1 MLMDKPL
8 PFIKNYIDALDEAL
22 QSHHPQAKLSSTQKG
37 WLSFCCLAI
46 ALTNSVCW
54 AKFSRCSLGNYASK
68 ALCWMFRYSKIH
80 WEALL
85 LHSTRVIVKQYGITQ
100 GVLVLDD
107 SEKKRAKSTKRIF
120 KAHKIKDKKSGG
132 YINGQSILILLL
144 VTPSISIPVG
154 FAFYMPDP
162 QLSAWYKRNE
172 CLKKKGVA
180 AKERPAKP
188 PKNQEYPT
196 KQELALQ
203 LLEEFA
209 TNFAY
214 LKVPCIV
221 ADALYGTKS
230 FIQPASKLF
239 GGVQVISQLKY
250 NQKVFF
256 QGKERSL
263 EAFFRIQPPVATT
276 VSIRGKSVSCLL
288 GSARLHLCAQGK
300 KCFVIALKY
309 EGEEQYRYL
318 VASDVSWRTQD
329 IVAAFSLR
337 WLVEVFLQ
345 DWKSFEG
352 WGQLT
357 KQFDEDGS
365 RRSLILSLLLDHC
378 LLFHPDQLAQL
389 ENKLPAYTVGSLLE
403 KVKAQSLL
411 HFIEGLL
418 TSEQPQEALNSLEQS
433 IQKTFQ
439 LRHSK
444 KHMRNRNFGKLTP
457 SQSLKYKAKQIID
470 SLQELEAAM

>member
-1 MLMDKPL
+1 MLTDDPL
-8 PFIKNYIDALDEAL
+8 PFIKNYIDAVDEAL
-22 QSHHPQAKLSSTQKG
+22 QSHKPEAKLSGTQKG

-80 WEALL
+80 WESLL
-85 LHSTRVIVKQYGITQ
+85 VHSTRVILKQYGISQ

-107 SEKKRAKSTKRIF
+107 SDKKRAKSTKRIF

-132 YINGQSILILLL
+132 YINGQTILILLL

-162 QLSAWYKRNE
+162 QLSAWYKSNE
-172 CLKKKGVA
+172 SLKKQGIP
-180 AKERPAKP
+180 AKERPSKP
-188 PKNQEYPT
+188 PKSQEYPT
-196 KQELALQ
+196 KQELALK

-209 TNFAY
+209 TNFPH

-230 FIQPASKLF
+230 FIKPASDLF

-256 QGKERSL
+256 HGKERSL
-263 EAFFRIQPPVATT
+263 EAFFRIQSPVATT

-288 GSARLHLCAQGK
+288 GSARLHVCAQGK

-309 EGEEQYRYL
+309 EGEEEYRYL

-411 HFIEGLL
+411 HFIKGLIA
-418 TSEQPQEALNSLEQS
+418 SEQPQDALNYLDES
-433 IQKTFQ
+433 IQNTFK
-439 LRHSK
+439 LRVSK
-444 KHMRNRNFGKLTP
+444 KHMRNRNLGKLAP